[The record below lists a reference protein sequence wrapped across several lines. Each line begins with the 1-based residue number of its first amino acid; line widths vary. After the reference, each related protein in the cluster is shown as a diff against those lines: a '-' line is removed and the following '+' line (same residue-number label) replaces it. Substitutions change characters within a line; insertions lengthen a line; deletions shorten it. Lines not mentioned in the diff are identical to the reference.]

1 MVVVLDGD
9 DDRNQVMTSAVHR
22 LLPLSFAAMT
32 CETRERGDA
41 YSSLALALALDGM
54 GSNYSHSLDPPHSSV
69 ADC

>member
-41 YSSLALALALDGM
+41 YSSLALDGM